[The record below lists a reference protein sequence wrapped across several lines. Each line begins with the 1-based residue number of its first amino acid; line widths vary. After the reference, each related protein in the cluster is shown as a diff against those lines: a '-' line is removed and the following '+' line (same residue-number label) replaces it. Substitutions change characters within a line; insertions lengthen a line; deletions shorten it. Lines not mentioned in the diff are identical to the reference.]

1 MNKDEETLLLKK
13 ITNLDAFYHTSMI
26 SFKETLLLNNF
37 NLKIYMNM
45 YNCQLEIAQYNRF
58 QFISKFGQNLPLN

>member
-1 MNKDEETLLLKK
+1 MNKDKETSLLKK

-26 SFKETLLLNNF
+26 NFKETLLLNNF

-58 QFISKFGQNLPLN
+58 